1 MDVGWEE
8 SSQELTQEVT
18 LKLACN
24 IDISKSNVCIVP
36 PAVVAPFNTGNPNN
50 NNDDDI
56 TVYLPLC
63 TQKAMGATL
72 SYFSLSRILST

>member
-1 MDVGWEE
+1 MDVAWEE

-36 PAVVAPFNTGNPNN
+36 PAVVASFNTGSPNN

-56 TVYLPLC
+56 TGYLPLC
-63 TQKAMGATL
+63 TQNTMEATL
-72 SYFSLSRILST
+72 SLLPFE